1 MEMTESVDESSFN
14 EGSESS
20 TLLVGE
26 SGAFAVGFWASEVNF
41 FVGYVKITTEE
52 DRLTLGFQR
61 FEVTSEGF
69 VPTHTI

>member
-1 MEMTESVDESSFN
+1 MTESVDESSFD

-41 FVGYVKITTEE
+41 FMGDVKITTEE
-52 DRLTLGFQR
+52 DGLTLGFQR
-61 FEVTSEGF
+61 FEVTAEDF
-69 VPTHTI
+69 IPTHAI